1 MASASLVRSS
11 SLFRLLCPIPG
22 NGACA
27 DPTAVGAHSRRPPRQ
42 AQPLARHRDM
52 WTPPSTFY
60 SLLFCWK
67 KIASHNAHMGIIHI
81 FLAQITTS
89 IRSAYT
95 HQQQV
100 RHHLFVWQACITT
113 SHRPCIQTIHRPLS
127 LLCKWRATINGEKPS
142 IDGMAPL
149 LLPIKHNA
157 KLLSP
162 TH

>member
-1 MASASLVRSS
+1 
-11 SLFRLLCPIPG
+11 
-22 NGACA
+22 
-27 DPTAVGAHSRRPPRQ
+27 
-42 AQPLARHRDM
+42 
-52 WTPPSTFY
+52 
-60 SLLFCWK
+60 
-67 KIASHNAHMGIIHI
+67 MGIIHI

-142 IDGMAPL
+142 IGGMAPL
-149 LLPIKHNA
+149 LLPIKHDVE
-157 KLLSP
+157 LLSP
-162 TH
+162 PPSHTLSSSCCCLASPSEHLYIPLPCSSQHLSLAWTPCLSCKNRGE